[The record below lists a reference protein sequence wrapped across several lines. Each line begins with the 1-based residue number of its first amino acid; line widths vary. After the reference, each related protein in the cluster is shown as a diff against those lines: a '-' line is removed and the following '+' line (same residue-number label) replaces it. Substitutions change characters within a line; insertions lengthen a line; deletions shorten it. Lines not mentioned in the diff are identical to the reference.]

1 MGQRRVSS
9 GDIPDG
15 LCLGVTYN
23 TSRYIML
30 GIPSASRHWVDSS
43 LVYNPQ
49 SSQSRDPVV
58 SAIHESV
65 PETYHT
71 TYIPPSS
78 ILMQKW

>member
-1 MGQRRVSS
+1 MGQRRVYRL
-9 GDIPDG
+9 G

-23 TSRYIML
+23 TSRYTMSS
-30 GIPSASRHWVDSS
+30 IPSASRHWVDSS

-49 SSQSRDPVV
+49 SNRSIDPVV

-71 TYIPPSS
+71 TYDPPSV
-78 ILMQKW
+78 ILHAEVVVSS